1 VICGR
6 TASPTASANPGKG
19 YSSSRSQGAEIVIHR
34 VVLLADEGPTGLQ
47 PAGRHGAELEVKAAD
62 NVEPATSGANA
73 ANEFR
78 RELAELLKRLPPA
91 PVLPDAAF
99 SRDQI
104 YDE

>member
-1 VICGR
+1 MA
-6 TASPTASANPGKG
+6 T
-19 YSSSRSQGAEIVIHR
+19 RSHKLR
-34 VVLLADEGPTGLQ
+34 VVVPESHEIQVRLPSHFPTGV
-47 PAGRHGAELEVKAAD
+47 AELEVKAAD
-62 NVEPATSGANA
+62 KVESATSGANA

-78 RELAELLKRLPPA
+78 RELVALQKRLPPA